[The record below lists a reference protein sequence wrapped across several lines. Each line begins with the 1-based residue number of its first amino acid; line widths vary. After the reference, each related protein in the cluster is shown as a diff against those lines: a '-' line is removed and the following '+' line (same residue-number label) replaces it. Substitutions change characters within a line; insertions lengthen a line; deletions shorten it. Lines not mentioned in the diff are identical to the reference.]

1 MGPAR
6 GVIHL
11 LGILGTALAGCGA
24 PQQATTATNVLA
36 VEASVEVGGDGLVV
50 RSFLAKGNADGL
62 VSTLGD
68 LGSEACP
75 AERSQRLENDGL
87 FVRKVEMLDL
97 PAIVASVG
105 DIEPGRVDWHGQ
117 VYRWRDMQQ
126 TAIAAPGVL
135 IAASGTTY
143 LVDRGWLTLL
153 GRSWTVERENG
164 RHVYLQ
170 IVPVWH
176 VPGTVATIPGE
187 IPPPRHSRVF
197 EELEVECMLKPGE
210 ALLIAVPMRH
220 GPGKITGP
228 QDEGP
233 AAMRLGEAI
242 MGGPKGDEDMVSFI
256 AFEAC
261 SSEES
266 RW

>member
-1 MGPAR
+1 MGLVR
-6 GVIHL
+6 GAIPVLWIV
-11 LGILGTALAGCGA
+11 GIMLAGCET
-24 PQQATTATNVLA
+24 PQPARTATNVSA
-36 VEASVEVGGDGLVV
+36 VEASVEVGGDGLIV
-50 RSFLAKGNADGL
+50 RSFLAKGSPDGL
-62 VSTLGD
+62 VSVLGN
-68 LGSEACP
+68 LGSEACS
-75 AERSQRLENDGL
+75 AERSQRLEIDGL
-87 FVRKVEMLDL
+87 FVRKVDMLDL

-153 GRSWTVERENG
+153 GRSWTVERETG

-176 VPGTVATIPGE
+176 VPGSVATIPGQT
-187 IPPPRHSRVF
+187 PPPRHSRVF
-197 EELEVECMLKPGE
+197 DELEVECMLKPGE

-220 GPGKITGP
+220 APSDITGP
-228 QDEGP
+228 QDDGP
-233 AAMRLGEAI
+233 AALRLGEAI
-242 MGGPKGDEDMVSFI
+242 MGGIKGDEDVVSFI

-261 SSEES
+261 SSEEAH
-266 RW
+266 W